1 MRYYSPFEY
10 LLISL
15 GNAAG
20 LDKLLF
26 EERIQW
32 CLNQGKNLRS
42 LVHEADEP
50 ALYLRAVQELQRLV
64 AGEIN
69 SQYTMALDATSS
81 GLQLL
86 ACLSGCVTTAAQC
99 GLVNPEERS
108 DAYTKLAEVMNKY
121 LPPERH
127 IGINPDG
134 FTRQDLKEPFMTHWY
149 ASVAQPKSVF
159 GEGTPELQ
167 AFYSACDEMAPGAGK
182 LLEDF
187 LGCIDEDRTEYSWI
201 MPDGFDVRTK
211 VIIPIDIKVELQELL
226 TEGGNPATFTHRV
239 YRQGENPAY
248 VAIAA
253 NVTHSCDGLLVREI
267 KRRAGYDRTNLSK
280 VLESMK
286 DAGVSANLY
295 ASERFISIR
304 AIESWQTLPKAHQQ
318 KLRAII
324 EQVVNYPAYD
334 IITVH
339 DAFGNSP
346 VHMNMTRYL
355 YTELL
360 AEIAESDLCQEI
372 LRQVYRDNT
381 LIYEKEGDGTL
392 LAATI
397 RKNSNY
403 ALS

>member
-1 MRYYSPFEY
+1 M
-10 LLISL
+10 
-15 GNAAG
+15 
-20 LDKLLF
+20 
-26 EERIQW
+26 
-32 CLNQGKNLRS
+32 
-42 LVHEADEP
+42 
-50 ALYLRAVQELQRLV
+50 
-64 AGEIN
+64 
-69 SQYTMALDATSS
+69 
-81 GLQLL
+81 
-86 ACLSGCVTTAAQC
+86 
-99 GLVNPEERS
+99 
-108 DAYTKLAEVMNKY
+108 
-121 LPPERH
+121 
-127 IGINPDG
+127 
-134 FTRQDLKEPFMTHWY
+134 
-149 ASVAQPKSVF
+149 
-159 GEGTPELQ
+159 
-167 AFYSACDEMAPGAGK
+167 
-182 LLEDF
+182 
-187 LGCIDEDRTEYSWI
+187 
-201 MPDGFDVRTK
+201 
-211 VIIPIDIKVELQELL
+211 
-226 TEGGNPATFTHRV
+226 
-239 YRQGENPAY
+239 
-248 VAIAA
+248 

-267 KRRAGYDRTNLSK
+267 KRRAGYERTNLSK

-392 LAATI
+392 LAAII